1 MRLDPGL
8 HARDERACF
17 ESNQRSFGWCLRSM
31 RVTVNPSVMFE
42 HRETV
47 PFGFGRKL
55 SRLNEHRR
63 GCRQLFF
70 LNDVDNREKVGLV
83 STKRNTTLS
92 GGSLGS
98 WIDEERS

>member
-8 HARDERACF
+8 RAQTSVLVF

-47 PFGFGRKL
+47 PFGFG
-55 SRLNEHRR
+55 
-63 GCRQLFF
+63 
-70 LNDVDNREKVGLV
+70 
-83 STKRNTTLS
+83 
-92 GGSLGS
+92 
-98 WIDEERS
+98 